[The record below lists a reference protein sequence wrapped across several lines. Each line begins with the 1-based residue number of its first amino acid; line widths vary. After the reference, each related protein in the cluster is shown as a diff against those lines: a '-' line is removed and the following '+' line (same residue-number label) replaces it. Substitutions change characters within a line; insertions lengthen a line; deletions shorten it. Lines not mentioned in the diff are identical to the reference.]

1 MAKKNINDELD
12 MVDKCI
18 STLNDLI
25 SATTVNMLDDSA
37 GTFDLLKGKLDSAKE
52 KLDTARSNLS
62 TYNETLKSN
71 TNSDDWY
78 LKYDS
83 YNG

>member
-1 MAKKNINDELD
+1 MAKIHIDDELKI
-12 MVDKCI
+12 VDECI
-18 STLNDLI
+18 TTLNDLI
-25 SATTVNMLDDSA
+25 SATTVNMLDDYA

-78 LKYDS
+78 LKYGS